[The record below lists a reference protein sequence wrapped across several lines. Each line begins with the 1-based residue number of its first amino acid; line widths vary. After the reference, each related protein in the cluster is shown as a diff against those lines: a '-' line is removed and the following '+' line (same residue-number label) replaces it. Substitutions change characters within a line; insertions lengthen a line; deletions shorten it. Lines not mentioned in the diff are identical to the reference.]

1 LSSRYLESETHTAGD
16 SVPVVI
22 DGQPV
27 GQSLVSTILP

>member
-1 LSSRYLESETHTAGD
+1 LSGRYLGSETHTAGD

-27 GQSLVSTILP
+27 GQFLVSSILP